1 MIVLFSHLNKDLH
14 FYIGFEEL
22 ESGDKKD
29 TSFIQHLALSMLPP
43 FLPSI
48 VDIKANWVPKGW
60 SDGKELP
67 KESLEGG

>member
-1 MIVLFSHLNKDLH
+1 
-14 FYIGFEEL
+14 
-22 ESGDKKD
+22 
-29 TSFIQHLALSMLPP
+29 MLPP

-67 KESLEGG
+67 KESLEGVEKIRRWQGLVMNEGVVAQAIRRSVRFNRRWFNC